1 MAAAGREAGLAAV
14 ERVLA
19 GGARA
24 MPPPGRFAVEYL
36 ILAADDQVRE
46 HPPPQPPR
54 SSPSP
59 SRVSLASG
67 AGAAGRGLGA
77 DGSAGWGGGGGGG
90 AQVVARA
97 RGICLE
103 QTVELPA
110 SLVPAGFIADEV
122 VGRVEWLRPSGSS
135 GRGPAGEHEWS
146 VGISYADACAGED
159 LPQLLNV
166 VFGNT
171 SLQPGVKVQGLFLSP
186 GILGL
191 FRGPRFGPE
200 GLRRLVGVAP
210 GAPLVMTALK
220 PMGLPTRALAEMAG
234 KLAEGGVHIIKD
246 DHGLANQEWSRF
258 GERVEA
264 CAAAVREGCR
274 AAGRSEGSS
283 LYCPCLNAPAHL
295 IRERA
300 FYAKQKGAGA
310 VMLLPGIGGFDIMRS
325 LAEDPEFGLPIVC
338 HPALLGGFTA
348 ARETH
353 GMAPEVV
360 LGTLPR
366 LCGADSVIF
375 PNHGGRFGFTPEECL
390 GMARACREPLG
401 HCRSAVP
408 TPGGGMSLAR
418 IGGIVKEF
426 GGDVCLLIGGSLLG
440 HSPDLAEGAR
450 HFVRTTAE
458 AGASLLEVPH
468 RAAGRAA
475 TTAARTGSGAR
486 PAARGA
492 EAPAPGPPPAKKA
505 RRRLGAPP
513 EPPLDGPQS
522 KVLRLARWD
531 ASGVSW
537 AKVPLES
544 YKPPADES
552 WRGVSR
558 VELVGKRGESCAQHL
573 RYFEVAPGGYST
585 FERHQHEH
593 VVVSLCGKG
602 EVQLGSRIF
611 QASPGEVTYTAPGVP
626 HQFRCP
632 EEARHP
638 YGFLCIVNAQRDR
651 PTLVDPAAYD
661 PTVPG
666 RPASSAPTQNTA
678 KSSALRAGSDTGS
691 GGGFWEWDGLTTTN
705 FPDGLAHKHV
715 RRVDLVGASGETTRF
730 HMRYFGVGREGF
742 TPFEKH
748 THSLTAMVVHG
759 QGSVQAGCRV
769 FALHRGDVVY
779 LQPNEPHQFLGPDAG
794 AASGSGL
801 GLLVWVD
808 ARRGRAQP
816 VDPATLFASSACH

>member
-1 MAAAGREAGLAAV
+1 MAADREARLAAV

-36 ILAADDQVRE
+36 LAAADD
-46 HPPPQPPR
+46 
-54 SSPSP
+54 
-59 SRVSLASG
+59 
-67 AGAAGRGLGA
+67 
-77 DGSAGWGGGGGGG
+77 
-90 AQVVARA
+90 QVVARA

-110 SLVPAGFIADEV
+110 ALVPAGFIADEV
-122 VGRVEWLRPSGSS
+122 VGRVEWLRPSGGG
-135 GRGPAGEHEWS
+135 GRGPGGEHEWS
-146 VGISYADACAGED
+146 VGISYVDASAGED

-171 SLQPGVKVQGLFLSP
+171 SLQPGVKVQSLFLSP

-191 FRGPRFGPE
+191 FQGPRFGPA

-210 GAPLVMTALK
+210 GQPLVMTALK
-220 PMGLPTRALAEMAG
+220 PMGLPTRALAAMAG

-264 CAAAVREGCR
+264 CAAAVREACR
-274 AAGRSEGSS
+274 AAGRPGTS

-300 FYAKQKGAGA
+300 FFAKRKGAGA
-310 VMLLPGIGGFDIMRS
+310 VMLLPGIGGFDVMRA

-348 ARETH
+348 ARETQ

-401 HCRSAVP
+401 RCLPAVP
-408 TPGGGMSLAR
+408 TPGGGMSLAQ
-418 IGGIVKEF
+418 IGGIVAEF

-450 HFVRTTAE
+450 HFVRTTAAAGQKLPA
-458 AGASLLEVPH
+458 AGAGGAAGQG
-468 RAAGRAA
+468 AAGR
-475 TTAARTGSGAR
+475 RRG
-486 PAARGA
+486 ARGA
-492 EAPAPGPPPAKKA
+492 PAPAAGPPPLAKKA

-522 KVLRLARWD
+522 KVIRLSKGTGPGRSWD
-531 ASGVSW
+531 N
-537 AKVPLES
+537 VPLEN

-552 WRGVSR
+552 WRGVR
-558 VELVGKRGESCAQHL
+558 RMELVGKRGESCAHHL
-573 RYFEVAPGGYST
+573 RYFEVQPGGYST

-593 VVVSLCGKG
+593 VVVSLCGEG
-602 EVQLGSRIF
+602 EVQLQSSVFRV
-611 QASPGEVTYTAPGVP
+611 APGEVTYTAPGVP

-632 EEARHP
+632 EGARGP

-651 PTLVDPAAYD
+651 PTRVDPALCD
-661 PTVPG
+661 PTVPS
-666 RPASSAPTQNTA
+666 RPRSDWAQNVA
-678 KSSALRAGSDTGS
+678 KSTKLAASAAKAGSEFWAWDGVETTVFPDAASHKQVRRAMLVGS
-691 GGGFWEWDGLTTTN
+691 GG
-705 FPDGLAHKHV
+705 
-715 RRVDLVGASGETTRF
+715 ETTHF
-730 HMRYFGVGREGF
+730 HMRYFGVGPGGF

-748 THSLTAMVVHG
+748 AHSLTAIVLHG
-759 QGSVQAGCRV
+759 RGSVQVGCRV
-769 FALHRGDVVY
+769 YALSEGDIVY
-779 LQPNEPHQFLGPDAG
+779 LRPDEPHQFLGPDAQKQPAG
-794 AASGSGL
+794 GGGL
-801 GLLVWVD
+801 GLLTWVD
-808 ARRGRAQP
+808 AKRGRAQP
-816 VDPATLFASSACH
+816 VDPATLFASSSCH

>member
-1 MAAAGREAGLAAV
+1 MAAEREARLAAV

-36 ILAADDQVRE
+36 LLAADD
-46 HPPPQPPR
+46 
-54 SSPSP
+54 
-59 SRVSLASG
+59 
-67 AGAAGRGLGA
+67 
-77 DGSAGWGGGGGGG
+77 
-90 AQVVARA
+90 QVVARA

-110 SLVPAGFIADEV
+110 ALVPAGFIADEV
-122 VGRVEWLRPSGSS
+122 VGRVEWLRPSGRAPP
-135 GRGPAGEHEWS
+135 RGERAGGGAAPRGQSPPGEEYEWS

-171 SLQPGVKVQGLFLSP
+171 SLQPGVKVQSLFLSP

-191 FRGPRFGPE
+191 FKGPRFGPA

-210 GAPLVMTALK
+210 GQPLVMTALK
-220 PMGLPTRALAEMAG
+220 PMGLPTRKLAEMAG

-264 CAAAVREGCR
+264 CAAAVREACK
-274 AAGRSEGSS
+274 AAGRPGSS

-300 FYAKQKGAGA
+300 FFAKRKGAGA
-310 VMLLPGIGGFDIMRS
+310 VMLLPGIGGFDVMRA

-348 ARETH
+348 ARETQ

-401 HCRSAVP
+401 RCLPAVP

-418 IGGIVKEF
+418 IGGIVAEF

-450 HFVRTTAE
+450 HFVQTTAE
-458 AGASLLEVPH
+458 AGQKLPP
-468 RAAGRAA
+468 AGGGGGGGGGGR
-475 TTAARTGSGAR
+475 RR
-486 PAARGA
+486 PGARGA
-492 EAPAPGPPPAKKA
+492 EAPAAGPPPPAKKA
-505 RRRLGAPP
+505 RRRPGAPP

-522 KVLRLARWD
+522 KVIRLSKRAALGFSWD
-531 ASGVSW
+531 N
-537 AKVPLES
+537 VPLEN

-552 WRGVSR
+552 WRGVR
-558 VELVGKRGESCAQHL
+558 RMELVGKRGESCAHHL
-573 RYFEVAPGGYST
+573 RYFEVQPGGYST

-593 VVVSLCGKG
+593 VVVSLCGEG
-602 EVQLGSRIF
+602 EVQLGSRVF
-611 QASPGEVTYTAPGVP
+611 RASPGEVTYTAPGVP

-632 EEARHP
+632 EGARGP

-651 PTLVDPAAYD
+651 PTLVDPAACD

-666 RPASSAPTQNTA
+666 RPCMEPLNVA
-678 KSSALRAGSDTGS
+678 KSTSLVASTAGEGAE
-691 GGGFWEWDGLTTTN
+691 FWAWDGVETTV
-705 FPDGLAHKHV
+705 FPDATSHKKV
-715 RRVDLVGASGETTRF
+715 RRAMLVGAGGETTRF
-730 HMRYFGVGREGF
+730 HMRYFGVGPGGF

-748 THSLTAMVVHG
+748 AHSLTAMVLHG
-759 QGSVQAGCRV
+759 RGSVQVGCRIY
-769 FALHRGDVVY
+769 ALSRGDIVY
-779 LQPNEPHQFLGPDAG
+779 LRPDEPHQFLGPDAAG
-794 AASGSGL
+794 GGGL
-801 GLLVWVD
+801 GLLTWVD
-808 ARRGRAQP
+808 AKRGRAQP
-816 VDPATLFASSACH
+816 VDPTTLFASSSCH